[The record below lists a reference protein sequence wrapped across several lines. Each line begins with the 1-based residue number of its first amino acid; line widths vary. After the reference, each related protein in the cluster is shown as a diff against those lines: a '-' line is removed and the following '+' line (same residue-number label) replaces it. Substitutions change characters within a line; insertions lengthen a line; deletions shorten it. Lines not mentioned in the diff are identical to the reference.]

1 MSIQHVYEKWKHLD
15 HLLSIDPSFS
25 SMTSWKDELNHDLW
39 QAVKAEAEQEE
50 IDLYS
55 AFLAWRGI
63 DPAEVCPECS
73 GAGSRAYAN
82 TTAWRGGIGGQT
94 VTGGI
99 CDHCWGSGNAVHPWT
114 NLRRLEA
121 PCPPAT

>member
-1 MSIQHVYEKWKHLD
+1 MTIQEAYEKWVHMDKHV
-15 HLLSIDPSFS
+15 SNITACFQSE
-25 SMTSWKDELNHDLW
+25 SMLKDLW

-99 CDHCWGSGNAVHPWT
+99 CDHCWGSGNEIGRASCRERV
-114 NLRRLEA
+114 
-121 PCPPAT
+121 